1 MKAIL
6 IPLHLTLLLL
16 ITNLGCIGQKTA
28 LREFQDVQAMNSQV
42 LNYRD
47 WIQDHE
53 KEFSGLEKAL
63 KPLIA
68 ESLRNDFPLHQHLTT
83 GLEQM
88 RESIDYILDKA
99 KKQRKIVMTLRE
111 SKKLKPKSK
120 IGKTETTYNEKFVLT
135 DSHVQIAQAKY
146 GRNREALYDA
156 LKRKNQKL
164 VFIDDQITE
173 WKPDILKLQEKR
185 KELIPRIEKMTRST
199 TVELT
204 FQSWGETVELMA
216 EKINRVEE
224 LDRELEEMDGF
235 FKTLEARARQE
246 AGGPVYVMGKGGKPL
261 KYERRCKDNL
271 VVYKNNL
278 DALDILLPD

>member
-1 MKAIL
+1 
-6 IPLHLTLLLL
+6 
-16 ITNLGCIGQKTA
+16 
-28 LREFQDVQAMNSQV
+28 MNSQV